1 MPAVTRGSVYWCDF
15 GPNVGRELSDSHPAL
30 VISNSGLN
38 SNLSTAIVLPMSST
52 GPADQHLS
60 NHVLIADVNSCASV
74 RQIKSVSEGQLGRKI
89 GDASPLELELAL
101 QILAARLTITRN
113 RPSTVQ
119 AEQSPEQVEP
129 GTIWDVEVF
138 EEDDSD
144 TARNIPILILDYND
158 GNNIAIAVEV
168 RYEQRGGS
176 PIRIPIEIADS
187 ETSASALIHIVR
199 SVDLGARR
207 IDKVGVVRECSL
219 ALVLSSLFAAIRE

>member
-38 SNLSTAIVLPMSST
+38 SNSSAAIVLPMSSAT
-52 GPADQHLS
+52 PPDQHLR
-60 NHVLIADVNSCASV
+60 NHVLIADVESWASV

-89 GDASPLELELAL
+89 GDASPLELEIAL
-101 QILAARLTITRN
+101 QFLAERLTIRRN
-113 RPSTVQ
+113 RSSTVQ
-119 AEQSPEQVEP
+119 AERNPERIEP
-129 GTIWDVEVF
+129 GTIWDVEFF

-168 RYEQRGGS
+168 RYEQREGS
-176 PIRIPIEIADS
+176 PIRIPIKIADS

-219 ALVLSSLFAAIRE
+219 ALVLSSLFAAIDG